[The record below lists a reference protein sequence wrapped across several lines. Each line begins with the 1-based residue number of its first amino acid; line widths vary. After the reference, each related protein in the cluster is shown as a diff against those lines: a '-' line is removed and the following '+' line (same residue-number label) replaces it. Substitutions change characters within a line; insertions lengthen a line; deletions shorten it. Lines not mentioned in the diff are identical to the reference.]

1 MVQLNYNEKMR
12 ASLVATSTCNLLVVL
27 SVIHDG
33 SIPHGLTRTTRK
45 NICVLGRNA
54 NDCTY

>member
-1 MVQLNYNEKMR
+1 MVELNYNEKMQS
-12 ASLVATSTCNLLVVL
+12 SLVPMSKCNLFVVF
-27 SVIHDG
+27 SAIHDG
-33 SIPHGLTRTTRK
+33 SIPHGLNHTTRK